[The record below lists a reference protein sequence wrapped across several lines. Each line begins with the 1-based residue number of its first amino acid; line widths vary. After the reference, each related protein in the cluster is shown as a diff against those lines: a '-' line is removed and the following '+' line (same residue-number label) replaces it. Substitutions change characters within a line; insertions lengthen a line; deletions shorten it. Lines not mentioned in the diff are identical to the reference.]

1 MSPGLH
7 SQRKTVLL
15 GTKGK
20 AQAQLMA
27 ASELIDT
34 MSRQKQALRIEQA
47 KCKSIWLWFFQT
59 MFLVFWDL
67 FVHIAHN
74 EVNWG
79 SVSLGHA
86 AQYILLK
93 SLICSNMLR
102 GNGTPCEAL

>member
-7 SQRKTVLL
+7 SQRKTVSL

-20 AQAQLMA
+20 AQAQLTA

-34 MSRQKQALRIEQA
+34 MSRQKQALRIEPA
-47 KCKSIWLWFFQT
+47 KSKSIWLWFFQT
-59 MFLVFWDL
+59 VFLVFWDV

-86 AQYILLK
+86 AQYIPLK
-93 SLICSNMLR
+93 SLIC
-102 GNGTPCEAL
+102 